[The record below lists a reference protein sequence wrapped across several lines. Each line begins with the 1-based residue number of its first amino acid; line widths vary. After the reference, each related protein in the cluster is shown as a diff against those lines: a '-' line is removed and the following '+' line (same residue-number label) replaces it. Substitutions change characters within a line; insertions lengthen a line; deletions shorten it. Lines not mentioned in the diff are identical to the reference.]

1 MTYQLYDHPASIAS
15 FFATCQGCDSR
26 QSLFA
31 RLRRLPFLD
40 LPRGLC
46 FSDARQWLPFTQIF
60 APEKAKYLAEE
71 ALIVLLFSVL
81 LLASIDVD
89 NIIVSSQ
96 FLLEVIFSPSSS
108 ILKWCSINAD
118 SSSRP
123 ILFFIRRAAGRPS
136 FSSFVVPPGDHL
148 FLLLWRR
155 RATIHFFISCAA
167 RRLSISSFIAPPG
180 ANPYLH
186 SSRRRAPIHFFIGRA
201 AGHQSIISSFFA
213 PLGANPYYLPSS
225 RRRAPIH
232 YISTP
237 RAAGR
242 PSISSFPRA
251 AGRLAKSNLFQFANG
266 RSSRIIAPTGQSSRI
281 IPPTGDYQ
289 QSLRRRVIINNH
301 CADM

>member
-1 MTYQLYDHPASIAS
+1 MH
-15 FFATCQGCDSR
+15 G
-26 QSLFA
+26 
-31 RLRRLPFLD
+31 LRRLPFLD

-81 LLASIDVD
+81 LLALIDVD

-123 ILFFIRRAAGRPS
+123 ILFFICRAAGRPS

-167 RRLSISSFIAPPG
+167 RR
-180 ANPYLH
+180 
-186 SSRRRAPIHFFIGRA
+186 
-201 AGHQSIISSFFA
+201 
-213 PLGANPYYLPSS
+213 
-225 RRRAPIH
+225 
-232 YISTP
+232 
-237 RAAGR
+237 

-251 AGRLAKSNLFQFANG
+251 AGRLAKSNLFQFADG
-266 RSSRIIAPTGQSSRI
+266 RSSRIIAPTGNHQESSR
-281 IPPTGDYQ
+281 
-289 QSLRRRVIINNH
+289 RRAIINNH
-301 CADM
+301 RADGRLSTIIAPTCDHHTSSCRRAILIYCCVDGRSSNLRIAPIADLVDCCFNGRYTKSSFAPTGNLQTSSCHRAIFNNIFMPTGDFQSSRADGRF